1 MSNNVIFLL
10 GPTASGK
17 TALAC
22 ALSEN
27 FPLDIVSVDSALVYR
42 DMNIGTAK
50 PDAATLSRYPHQL
63 IDLISPA
70 ETYSAAQF
78 RRDALEAIAASHANG
93 RTPILVGG
101 TMMYVKALREGLS
114 ELPIANPIIRGR
126 IEAKAAESGWPAL
139 HLELA
144 KVDALTAARLSPND
158 GQRIQRALEVYAAT
172 GISLSAQQN
181 RHRDVSEHPNPFFFP
196 FPYQAHV
203 FGLLP
208 SDRTALHQRIEA
220 RFTAMIAAGLLEELT
235 EIRAK
240 YEVTPDMPSMRAVGY
255 RQAWQYLDNDISK
268 SEFQVRAVIATR
280 QLAKRQMTWM
290 RTMAD
295 METFDCLDAAVQTKI
310 TTRIQALLTT

>member
-27 FPLDIVSVDSALVYR
+27 FPLDIMSVDSALVYR

-50 PDAATLSRYPHQL
+50 PDAATLCRYPHQL

-101 TMMYVKALREGLS
+101 TMMYVKALLDGLS
-114 ELPIANPIIRGR
+114 QLPIANPSIRGL

-139 HLELA
+139 HFKLA
-144 KVDALTAARLSPND
+144 LIDPVTAARLSPND
-158 GQRIQRALEVYAAT
+158 SQRIQRALEVYEIT
-172 GISLSAQQN
+172 GIAMSTLQT
-181 RHRDVSEHPNPFFFP
+181 RDRLVQP
-196 FPYQAHV
+196 FPYQASV
-203 FGLLP
+203 LALLP
-208 SDRTALHQRIEA
+208 SARDVLHTRIA
-220 RFTAMIAAGLLEELT
+220 TRFEAMIHDGLVDELLMLR
-235 EIRAK
+235 ERYLLQA
-240 YEVTPDMPSMRAVGY
+240 DMPSMRCVGY
-255 RQAWQYLDNDISK
+255 RQAWQYLEGAINAKQFRD
-268 SEFQVRAVIATR
+268 EGVVATR
-280 QLAKRQMTWM
+280 QLAKRQMTWLRSM
-290 RTMAD
+290 PNV
-295 METFDCLDAAVQTKI
+295 ETFDCLDAAVQTKI